1 MLYRIRMKLR
11 RLFLWLVALGSGGG
25 SYPSHTNIME
35 GSMIPASSSQPN
47 ILTSL
52 LTSLGERPIEGS
64 ITITTTEMKPNQFS
78 ILFDT
83 LQFIVVKL
91 ATKETNISFS
101 VSHFDKNSD
110 EWVRIGNE

>member
-1 MLYRIRMKLR
+1 MLSRIRMKLR
-11 RLFLWLVALGSGGG
+11 RLLIWLVASDSEEG

-35 GSMIPASSSQPN
+35 GSMIPATSSQPN

-52 LTSLGERPIEGS
+52 LSSLGERPIEGS
-64 ITITTTEMKPNQFS
+64 ITLTTTEMKPKEFS